1 MNKDFDLIVKLYKGE
16 IQDLNLYS
24 AYRVDINTLENMLED
39 EYNKGVNK
47 GLADCESKI
56 SNNLRN
62 KTIQMI
68 LQGLESY
75 GNNGVN
81 QGKLTTSQI
90 RLFFKE
96 HYGIE
101 LN

>member
-16 IQDLNLYS
+16 IQDLNLHS
-24 AYRVDINTLENMLED
+24 AYRVEINTLENMLED

-47 GLADCESKI
+47 GTND
-56 SNNLRN
+56 LRN
-62 KTIQMI
+62 KTIQMV

-75 GNNGVN
+75 SNNGVN

-90 RLFFKE
+90 RMFFKE